1 MREPVG
7 APVKLFADDFMNR
20 GLAIDYDVAPDGRF
34 LMLKPEGP
42 RTGVVVIAVNWLE
55 ELKRRTRQK
64 AP

>member
-1 MREPVG
+1 MG
-7 APVKLFADDFMNR
+7 APVKLFDDDFLNR

-42 RTGVVVIAVNWLE
+42 RTGVSAIAVNWLE